1 MRVLTQDYN
10 LFQEAVFAYNPNTAI
25 GENGFMKIH
34 ETSSENRLYGYLLLE
49 FDLKID
55 LEFSNFTILKS
66 IVIDLGIENSM
77 GQKLRKAFVCP
88 VLMPSYVNY
97 HHSHLF
103 TLALSAICSFA
114 FERPVF
120 STSNDFYNRFEIAT
134 ELELKEIGSEFPQ
147 TVMGN
152 PQSIHRPHKEVIKLW
167 KERLDEIIKLVNF
180 SIENNEQLDYES
192 LLQSFHIIQL
202 GHQNKKNDFDLA
214 FSLLIAG
221 IESIS
226 QIAIPQM
233 CFSKQHESYN
243 GWKKESRKSESF
255 KLLLDEYRKFKEY
268 VDNNIKHRDLTKRFV
283 KFIHTYCPTSKW
295 SEVLYKDLIIEGL
308 NVREKYKNEIS
319 SFPEMVPENLTYE
332 ELNKIIKQTYQFR
345 SKFLHTGKPTPHTFP
360 NNSFNERY
368 FQVIDNRERRRKL
381 LEKMQKE
388 NRNESPY
395 SEWSKVQDIL
405 IKFEL
410 MSTIT
415 RVSIT
420 EYAKTCY
427 NSIYSKLGD

>member
-10 LFQEAVFAYNPNTAI
+10 LFQEAIFAYNKHLAVR
-25 GENGFMKIH
+25 ENGFMKMH
-34 ETSSENRLYGYLLLE
+34 ETSSEKRLYGYLLFE
-49 FDLKID
+49 FELAMD
-55 LEFSNFTILKS
+55 LEFTDFTILKS
-66 IVIDLGIENSM
+66 FVVDLGIENSI
-77 GQKLRKAFVCP
+77 GQKLRKAFVSP
-88 VLMPSYVNY
+88 VLMPTYVNY

-103 TLALSAICSFA
+103 TLALSSICSFA

-120 STSNDFYNRFEIAT
+120 STNNDFYNRFELST

-147 TVMGN
+147 TVLGN
-152 PQSIHRPHKEVIKLW
+152 PQSIHRPHKEIVKLW
-167 KERLDEIIKLVNF
+167 KERLDEIIKLVDF
-180 SIENNEQLDYES
+180 SIENNELLNYEG
-192 LLQSFHIIQL
+192 LLQSFRLIQL

-226 QIAIPQM
+226 QVAIPQM
-233 CFSKQHESYN
+233 CYNKQHESYN
-243 GWKKESRKSESF
+243 KWKKESRKSESL

-283 KFIHTYCPTSKW
+283 KFIHTYCPTNKW
-295 SEVLYKDLIIEGL
+295 SEVLYRDLINEGL
-308 NVREKYKNEIS
+308 DVREKYKNEIS
-319 SFPEMVPENLTYE
+319 TFPEMVPENLTYA

-368 FQVIDNRERRRKL
+368 FQVIDNRERRKKL
-381 LEKMQKE
+381 FEKMEKE

-395 SEWSKVQDIL
+395 SEWSKAQDIL
-405 IKFEL
+405 LKFEL
-410 MSTIT
+410 MSTIA

-427 NSIYSKLGD
+427 NQAYKEKQ